1 MTKNKNIPL
10 HEPYFDESEKNIV
23 KDIISSTYVSTVGSY
38 VNKFEKNFSKFT
50 KSKYCV
56 ATNSG
61 TSALHLACK
70 IIELSNNDEVLAP
83 TLTFIAPI
91 NAIKYCSASPVFFDC
106 DDNLNMNMNDVIFFL
121 KNKTFIKKNKKY
133 NHKTGKRIKAI
144 IIVHLY
150 GSGTELTKELLNE
163 CNRYNITIIED
174 AAESVGAKI
183 KYKTKNK
190 HVGTTGTIGCFSFNG
205 NKIITTGAGGALITN
220 NLKLYK
226 KAKHLA
232 NQAKVNNSYIH
243 DEIGFNYGMTNL
255 QAGIGIKQLLK
266 INNLI
271 KKKKKNYNIYSKF
284 LNESKKSKIL
294 SFPKNILPNYW
305 LNIININN
313 KKIKIKNIIDKLQKK
328 KITVRQIWHPVHKL
342 LPYQKSESYNIIKAD
357 KLYKACL
364 CLPSSANLKLYQIKK
379 ICNLL
384 K

>member
-10 HEPYFDESEKNIV
+10 HEPYFDKSEKNIV
-23 KDIISSTYVSTVGSY
+23 KDIISSTYVSTVGPY

-70 IIELSNNDEVLAP
+70 IIELGKNDEVLVP

-91 NAIKYCSASPVFFDC
+91 NAVKYCSASPVFFDC
-106 DDNLNMNMNDVIFFL
+106 DDNLNMNINDVIFFL

-133 NHKTGKRIKAI
+133 NHKTGKRLKAI

-150 GSGTELTKELLNE
+150 GSGTELTKELLYE

-174 AAESVGAKI
+174 AAESVGARI
-183 KYKTKNK
+183 KYKTENK
-190 HVGTTGTIGCFSFNG
+190 HIGTTGTIGCFSFNG

-266 INNLI
+266 IKNFI
-271 KKKKKNYNIYSKF
+271 KKKKINYNIYSKF
-284 LNESKKSKIL
+284 LSKSKKSQIL

-313 KKIKIKNIIDKLQKK
+313 EEIKIKKIINNFQKK

-342 LPYQKSESYNIIKAD
+342 LPYQKNESYNITKAD
-357 KLYKACL
+357 ILYETCL
-364 CLPSSANLKLYQIKK
+364 CLPSSANLKLNEIKK